1 MGDTM
6 RSVPFRELIERIFG
20 EYKAS
25 GSIFGIPEGL
35 FFRKKGNKTIT
46 FAGETCATPVGPA
59 AGPHTQLAGNL
70 ITAYL
75 AGGRF
80 FELKTVQKL
89 DKLELEKPCI
99 EAEDEAYNTEWS
111 TELTVRKAYHE
122 YVKAWI
128 VMHLLE
134 ELFSLSGAAG
144 GRQLPA
150 AFNMSVGYDLAGIQL
165 PKMDTFIN
173 DLIDASKSKYFN
185 QCLEDLEALIT
196 ENAAGSGGL
205 FDVPGRVR
213 EVALDGLPG
222 RIPRRV
228 CSSLTISTL
237 HGCPPEEIQSIAEYI
252 IREKQLATLVKL
264 NPTLLGFDRARELL
278 DAAGF
283 YHIRVTEETFSND
296 LLYGDALPMLKSLH
310 QTAEKNGVTFGV
322 KLSNTLP
329 SVNEKGVLP
338 GDEMYMSGRAL
349 YPLTVNLAADL
360 AEDLNG
366 RLPISFCGG
375 LTSLNIASVFQAGLR
390 PLTMATDLLKPGGY
404 LRMKAAADLLE
415 GLDSWDFG
423 GIQPEMLAELADRA
437 PGEPF
442 TRRARG
448 DYGKALI
455 SRRLPLFDCY
465 AAPCVEACPIGQDVP
480 AYIRL
485 VGDGKYTEALRL
497 IYEKNPLPS
506 ITGTICDHQCMYRCT
521 RLDYEGAVRIRE
533 MKLQAAVKG
542 YKDFR
547 ASAPPAGE
555 GGKKRGKAAVVG
567 AGPAGLAA
575 AFFLSRHGFAVT
587 VMDKEQS
594 AGGVVRNILPK
605 FRLPEEAVLRDIA
618 FIQSRGVRFEFGID
632 GTITLADLRTRGFD
646 TVFLAVGAEK
656 ANELDLPGGGRVLES
671 LEFLRSLRAG
681 DNRTPLGKR
690 VAVIGG
696 GNTAMDS
703 ARAAVREPGVEEV
716 YVCYRRSEGEMPAD
730 REEYENA
737 LDDGVVFQFLLQP
750 EEFNNNGVLRCRVM
764 ELGEPDASGRKRPA
778 ATDKV
783 RELQADTVISAVG
796 EHADADFL
804 RGFGAPF
811 DGTGNREADP
821 GVYIIGDART
831 GPSTVV
837 ECIADARKAADA
849 ADASAG
855 MKAGAA
861 VPVISAVDST
871 PDGRA
876 AAYGGPRELRDDLAL
891 RKVLVGVLPV
901 ENGGNGKGRDLEEQE
916 KRRCLE
922 CDLLCNKCVEVCP
935 NRANIAV
942 ETPEGLGLE
951 NVFQIVHIDAYCN
964 ECGSC
969 GTFCPY
975 DGKPYLDKITVFSL
989 PEDFEGSENTGVYLW
1004 KGSGMYRLDGVS
1016 GELGTDGGGMVLLKD
1031 NGGLS
1036 GDGPRTKQFIRFINY
1051 LYRDHAYLFG
1061 RVEH

>member
-1 MGDTM
+1 MGDIM
-6 RSVPFRELIERIFG
+6 RPVPFRELIERIFG

-35 FFRKKGNKTIT
+35 FFRKKGTKTIA
-46 FAGETCATPVGPA
+46 FARETCATPVGPA

-134 ELFSLSGAAG
+134 ELFSLNGAAG
-144 GRQLPA
+144 GQHLLA

-185 QCLEDLEALIT
+185 QCLEDLETLIT
-196 ENAAGSGGL
+196 ENEAGSGGL
-205 FDVPGRVR
+205 FDVPGRAR
-213 EVALDGLPG
+213 ESVLDGLPG

-252 IREKQLATLVKL
+252 IREKQLDTLVKL
-264 NPTLLGFDRARELL
+264 NPTLLGFERARELL

-283 YHIRVTEETFSND
+283 FHIKIKEETFRND
-296 LLYGDALPMLKSLH
+296 LLYGDALPMLKSLQ
-310 QTAEKNGVTFGV
+310 QTAEKNGVFFGV

-329 SVNEKGVLP
+329 AVNEKGILP
-338 GDEMYMSGRAL
+338 GEEMYMSGRAL

-375 LTSLNIASVFQAGLR
+375 LSSLNIASVFQAGVH

-404 LRMKAAADLLE
+404 LRMKAAADLME
-415 GLDSWDFG
+415 GLETWNSG
-423 GIQPEMLAELADRA
+423 GPDPSALAELAERA

-442 TRRARG
+442 ARKSWRG
-448 DYGKALI
+448 TDKASI
-455 SRRLPLFDCY
+455 PRPLPLFDCY

-485 VGDGKYTEALRL
+485 AGDGKYTEALRL
-497 IYEKNPLPS
+497 IYEKNPLPA

-521 RLDYEGAVRIRE
+521 RLDYEGAIRIRE
-533 MKLQAAVKG
+533 MKRRAAVKG
-542 YKDFR
+542 YKDFA
-547 ASAPPAGE
+547 ASVPPAGE

-575 AFFLSRHGFAVT
+575 AFFLSRYGFAVT

-605 FRLPEEAVLRDIA
+605 FRIPEEAVEQDIG
-618 FIQSRGVRFEFGID
+618 FIQSLGVRFEFGID
-632 GTITLADLRTRGFD
+632 PKISLSELKQRGFE
-646 TVFLAVGAEK
+646 TVILAVGAEK

-681 DNRTPLGKR
+681 DKRIPLGKR

-703 ARAAVREPGVEEV
+703 ARAAVRQPGVTEV
-716 YVCYRRSEGEMPAD
+716 CVCYRRSEAEMPAD

-737 LDDGVVFQFLLQP
+737 IDDGVVFQFLLQP
-750 EEFNNNGVLRCRVM
+750 KEFSGNGVLRCSVM
-764 ELGEPDASGRKRPA
+764 ELGDPDASGRRRPA
-778 ATDKV
+778 ATDEV

-796 EHADADFL
+796 EHTDAEFL
-804 RGFGAPF
+804 RRFGVPF
-811 DGTGNREADP
+811 DGAGNREVDS

-849 ADASAG
+849 AAAG
-855 MKAGAA
+855 MKAGGA
-861 VPVISAVDST
+861 VPLESAADSAA
-871 PDGRA
+871 RA
-876 AAYGGPRELRDDLAL
+876 AAYGGARELRDELAS
-891 RKVLVGVLPV
+891 RKVLVRGPLA
-901 ENGGNGKGRDLEEQE
+901 ENGGNGNTRELEEQE

-942 ETPEGLGLE
+942 ETPEDLGLE
-951 NVFQIVHIDAYCN
+951 NMFQIVHIDAYCN

-989 PEDFEGSENTGVYLW
+989 PEDFEGSENSGVYLC
-1004 KGSGMYRLDGVS
+1004 KGSGMFRFDGVS
-1016 GELGTDGGGMVLLKD
+1016 GEFGTDGGGV
-1031 NGGLS
+1031 S
-1036 GDGPRTKQFIRFINY
+1036 GDGSRIKQFIRFIDY